1 MVAMV
6 DHDDPAVRE
15 GGDSE
20 LEESNPDISG
30 SELQAA
36 CRDKNV
42 SVVAIRGLVSSDP
55 ESRDR
60 PDNNLESPLQVYL
73 RTCRGSYMDPNPEI
87 VKLLATHRAVNMRG
101 HSGKTAL
108 CVLGSMASRS
118 FGLFRR
124 AVMFFGGEEVGSEPD
139 KANYF
144 QTMDIILSNNPT
156 ASKSSF
162 LDDLLFLP
170 KDMRV
175 HSFMNSNTRNAINN
189 SLGRAPYMAL
199 LMSDLYVQLLIVGSF
214 VHGCYSSFSRNV
226 TAILLAGSAYSILR
240 RTISLWGSSMHS
252 LPSSVDPHMMMS
264 LLQAGLLITVAMY
277 ARQNNASPSNEE
289 LLNERRSLFVAT
301 AGLCWMN
308 MMAITC
314 HISRGFSTFI
324 QAMIRIFKELAYLA
338 AVGILVIF
346 SFASMFYLSSVGY
359 SGYCTVDGE
368 TCSGEDCEPIG
379 NYCSMPSSV
388 SKLYTLFFGTL
399 EVDDFDVPFG
409 PSVLLFFYNML
420 VTILLL
426 NIIIAV
432 MSTSFESVQIKG
444 ELIFWDHRFELIHDV
459 NSVIRCVKEHTSF
472 FRSFFPKRNAGLG
485 PSQPREV
492 STTATAPE
500 SRKSIPG
507 WYSTLLRLEKGERL
521 PSPIVR
527 FIIAISIAAWVIA
540 GLLTLGV
547 VWPRR
552 VRQKLFSADAPCEI
566 EGRDGSVVENDE
578 IVRLKV
584 EVELLREQ
592 LGALK

>member
-1 MVAMV
+1 
-6 DHDDPAVRE
+6 
-15 GGDSE
+15 
-20 LEESNPDISG
+20 
-30 SELQAA
+30 
-36 CRDKNV
+36 
-42 SVVAIRGLVSSDP
+42 
-55 ESRDR
+55 
-60 PDNNLESPLQVYL
+60 
-73 RTCRGSYMDPNPEI
+73 
-87 VKLLATHRAVNMRG
+87 
-101 HSGKTAL
+101 
-108 CVLGSMASRS
+108 
-118 FGLFRR
+118 
-124 AVMFFGGEEVGSEPD
+124 
-139 KANYF
+139 
-144 QTMDIILSNNPT
+144 
-156 ASKSSF
+156 
-162 LDDLLFLP
+162 
-170 KDMRV
+170 
-175 HSFMNSNTRNAINN
+175 
-189 SLGRAPYMAL
+189 
-199 LMSDLYVQLLIVGSF
+199 
-214 VHGCYSSFSRNV
+214 
-226 TAILLAGSAYSILR
+226 
-240 RTISLWGSSMHS
+240 
-252 LPSSVDPHMMMS
+252 
-264 LLQAGLLITVAMY
+264 
-277 ARQNNASPSNEE
+277 
-289 LLNERRSLFVAT
+289 
-301 AGLCWMN
+301 
-308 MMAITC
+308 
-314 HISRGFSTFI
+314 
-324 QAMIRIFKELAYLA
+324 MIRIFKELAYLA

-420 VTILLL
+420 VRKIGQNKNFQSLVLVPTIFTNFKVTILLL

-472 FRSFFPKRNAGLG
+472 FRSFFPQRNAGLG